1 MIRMMMKR
9 IVKIDIYF
17 IIQLTTDETRYCTL
31 PTKIKRFKFFFT
43 INMQARVSITKR
55 KFLHQAKYAIKGS
68 G

>member
-1 MIRMMMKR
+1 M
-9 IVKIDIYF
+9 
-17 IIQLTTDETRYCTL
+17 QLTTDETRYCTL